1 MPPRRNSRYANTF
14 STDDGTGRQF
24 LAPREKFTFR
34 ELEDN
39 IVHIVKKG
47 DTLQNLAARFYANLS
62 TRTIS
67 AATLYWV
74 IADFQPKPIHD
85 PTIQLVEGTR
95 LVAPSERVVRERV
108 LTGNFD
114 T

>member
-1 MPPRRNSRYANTF
+1 MPPRTNSRYANTF
-14 STDDGTGRQF
+14 STDDGNGRQF

-34 ELEDN
+34 ELPDN
-39 IVHIVKKG
+39 IIHTVKKG

-62 TRTIS
+62 TKVVS
-67 AATLYWV
+67 AANLYWV
-74 IADFQPKPIHD
+74 IADFQPQPIHD
-85 PTIQLVEGTR
+85 PTTQLVEGAR